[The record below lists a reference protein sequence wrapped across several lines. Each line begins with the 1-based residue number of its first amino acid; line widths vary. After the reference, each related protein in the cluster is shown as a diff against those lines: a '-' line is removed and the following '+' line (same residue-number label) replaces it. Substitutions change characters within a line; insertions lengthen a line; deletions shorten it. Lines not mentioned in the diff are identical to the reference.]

1 MCIILGIPP
10 VRRHEEE
17 SCTAYFDRGVHL
29 VCRGRA
35 SIPSVIFPRALLW
48 LLFSAAEQ
56 VDRRQAEYYEI
67 ARKLQGLGGG
77 KASFAATV
85 GEEEAVSA
93 DEVQLPSS
101 AGVDMSSPEVE
112 DVIDENAAGADA
124 DTDAVAPVSSEPMTS
139 EAGGSGFSPVEM
151 IQEERIPPAMNPAV
165 TESHGGSPTDTA
177 DDEAMVDPATL
188 GPAASS
194 ERISEEDLRTVASAL
209 VKRLGTGKPLKPE
222 VFEAFSEAVDEIL
235 RDTAAST

>member
-1 MCIILGIPP
+1 MSWTGIHPL
-10 VRRHEEE
+10 RW
-17 SCTAYFDRGVHL
+17 S
-29 VCRGRA
+29 
-35 SIPSVIFPRALLW
+35 
-48 LLFSAAEQ
+48 LFSAAEQ

-77 KASFAATV
+77 KASSAAPV
-85 GEEEAVSA
+85 GEKEAVAA

-101 AGVDMSSPEVE
+101 AGVDTSAPEVD
-112 DVIDENAAGADA
+112 DVTDENAAGADTDA
-124 DTDAVAPVSSEPMTS
+124 DAVAPVSSESMTS
-139 EAGGSGFSPVEM
+139 EAGGSGFTAIEM
-151 IQEERIPPAMNPAV
+151 IQEEQVPPAMNPAI
-165 TESHGGSPTDTA
+165 TESHGGSPIDTA

-209 VKRLGTGKPLKPE
+209 VKRLGTGMPLKPE
-222 VFEAFSEAVDEIL
+222 VFEAFSEAVDGIL